1 MSPNQAFEVNPDGE
15 PPTKAKSTT
24 INQNQPMSPNQTLEV
39 NPEEGQPPTNVKS
52 TTTNQ
57 SQPMSTNQALEVDRS
72 SQVKA
77 IKVD

>member
-1 MSPNQAFEVNPDGE
+1 ML
-15 PPTKAKSTT
+15 
-24 INQNQPMSPNQTLEV
+24 PNQTLEV
-39 NPEEGQPPTNVKS
+39 NPEEGQPPTKVKS

-77 IKVD
+77 KKSGLIGATIGMQLVD

>member
-1 MSPNQAFEVNPDGE
+1 
-15 PPTKAKSTT
+15 
-24 INQNQPMSPNQTLEV
+24 MSPNQTLEV